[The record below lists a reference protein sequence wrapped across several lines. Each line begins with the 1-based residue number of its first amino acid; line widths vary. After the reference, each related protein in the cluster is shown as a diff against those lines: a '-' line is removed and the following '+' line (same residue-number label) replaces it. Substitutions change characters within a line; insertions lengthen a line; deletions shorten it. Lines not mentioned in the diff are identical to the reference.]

1 LVEERALKERRQF
14 VKGKPKEVIET
25 PFGVYA
31 YHWTVSKEQER
42 FLMLVDTADLDE
54 GTNEDGD
61 AVRKP
66 RHLKLVTNWFTE
78 LNELVPLEG
87 E

>member
-1 LVEERALKERRQF
+1 MKEQ
-14 VKGKPKEVIET
+14 PKEVIEA

-42 FLMLVDTADLDE
+42 FLMLVNTADLDE

-61 AVRKP
+61 TVRKP

-78 LNELVPLEG
+78 LNELVPLE
-87 E
+87 EE

>member
-1 LVEERALKERRQF
+1 M
-14 VKGKPKEVIET
+14 KGKPKEVIET

-42 FLMLVDTADLDE
+42 FLMMVNTADIDE
-54 GTNEDGD
+54 GTKEEGD
-61 AVRKP
+61 ATP
-66 RHLKLVTNWFTE
+66 EPTHLKVVYNWFTE
-78 LNELVPLEG
+78 LNELVPLDE

>member
-1 LVEERALKERRQF
+1 MKEQ
-14 VKGKPKEVIET
+14 PKEVIEA

-42 FLMLVDTADLDE
+42 FLMLVNTADLDE
-54 GTNEDGD
+54 GTNEGGD

-66 RHLKLVTNWFTE
+66 THLKLVTNWFTE
-78 LNELVPLEG
+78 LNELVPLE
-87 E
+87 EE